1 MKFTETEEYILS
13 NLPTGSDINDDI
25 KDFGIEAVDALA
37 NKLCNEAENL
47 KLAIETQKLNE
58 EDERKVLRQ
67 FIGHTLNLQR
77 MKRTS
82 LVKQLV
88 GIRKCEP
95 SHAGN
100 IVPMAEPTPSAQ
112 EEVRDC
118 ETEDEAAFMKRMFD
132 FTNAKN
138 KNRKA

>member
-13 NLPTGSDINDDI
+13 NLPNGSDINDDI

-37 NKLCNEAENL
+37 DRLFNEAVNL

-58 EDERKVLRQ
+58 EDERKALRQ

-82 LVKQLV
+82 LVKQLL
-88 GIRKCEP
+88 GIRKCEQ

-100 IVPMAEPTPSAQ
+100 MVPVAEPTSSSQ

-118 ETEDEAAFMKRMFD
+118 EPEDEASFMKRMFD

>member
-13 NLPTGSDINDDI
+13 NLPNGSDINDDI

-37 NKLCNEAENL
+37 DRLFNEAVNL

-58 EDERKVLRQ
+58 EDERKALRQ

-77 MKRTS
+77 MKQTP
-82 LVKQLV
+82 LVKQLL

-95 SHAGN
+95 SHAGSKTP
-100 IVPMAEPTPSAQ
+100 VAEPASSTQ
-112 EEVRDC
+112 EDVRDC
-118 ETEDEAAFMKRMFD
+118 ELGDEAAFMKRMRD